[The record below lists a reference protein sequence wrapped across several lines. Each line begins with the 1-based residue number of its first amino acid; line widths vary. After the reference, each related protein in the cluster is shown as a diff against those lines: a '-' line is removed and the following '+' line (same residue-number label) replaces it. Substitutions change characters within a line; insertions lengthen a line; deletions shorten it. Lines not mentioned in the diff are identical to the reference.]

1 MPRDVTETFKEEKS
15 KRENAPIALYILERY
30 NGTDDL
36 NLAGYDEDV
45 VYDGITYFK
54 FPVTHEYVGENSE
67 GRIDQVRVRLSNVSR
82 LIQLYLEGLDF
93 RGKKVVIR
101 TVWRDEL
108 ADPDAHMDEVF
119 YIDNYSA
126 DEKNVEFSLTSKFDV
141 LGTDLPARRFS
152 RNYCMWKFKSVECGY
167 TGAETSCD
175 KTKQRCKV
183 LANYLRFGAFP
194 SVPVR
199 RIYIL

>member
-1 MPRDVTETFKEEKS
+1 
-15 KRENAPIALYILERY
+15 
-30 NGTDDL
+30 
-36 NLAGYDEDV
+36 
-45 VYDGITYFK
+45 
-54 FPVTHEYVGENSE
+54 VGENTE

-167 TGAETSCD
+167 TGVETSCD
-175 KTKQRCKV
+175 KTKQRCKI
-183 LANYLRFGAFP
+183 LANYIRFGAFP

-199 RIYIL
+199 RIYIM